1 MPNCNFYRISLKNK
15 VYSKLFHRTVSDSE
29 SVESLNKNG
38 IFLNGTVNV
47 ESNISEM
54 VLDDTEIPDAQILD
68 TFDDSE
74 IPDKEVIH
82 LTKEK
87 LLSFP
92 KSRIKSI
99 VKLNDKI
106 WLNFNE
112 NSKIAN
118 AKYLRRKIVTL
129 CSWASMGFVV
139 PFKQ

>member
-1 MPNCNFYRISLKNK
+1 
-15 VYSKLFHRTVSDSE
+15 
-29 SVESLNKNG
+29 
-38 IFLNGTVNV
+38 
-47 ESNISEM
+47 M

-74 IPDKEVIH
+74 ILDKEVIH

-112 NSKIAN
+112 NSEIAKPN
-118 AKYLRRKIVTL
+118 I
-129 CSWASMGFVV
+129 
-139 PFKQ
+139 